1 MKLAANLIFFS
12 IIALSHSFA
21 YPNENGKIEP
31 PKTNFILQPLV
42 PLNPEIEA
50 FRNRP
55 PVEVLRSNFKSEW
68 TKMRETEEKDLYIN
82 IGEIFRSNNIIEIP
96 VLFDYKKKTQ
106 KELASETAKVK
117 IDCSNSRWT
126 ISNLMGWSKQMG
138 DGGTLHFENRQMD
151 WSSVDI
157 RSSGDLFANLQRDFC
172 KSQSLGFR
180 PQLTKGRIWAPMV
193 GRTYEEQIRGL
204 FRSHIVLKEDVAPES
219 FLVVLISVDI
229 EGAISE
235 TKTVSQGGDP
245 RWEEAVINSI
255 ELISNRYQ
263 IRSPRGYGN
272 SGKIEIRFR
281 P

>member
-12 IIALSHSFA
+12 IFAFSHSFA
-21 YPNENGKIEP
+21 YSNENGKIEP
-31 PKTNFILQPLV
+31 PKTTFILQPVV

-50 FRNRP
+50 IRNRP
-55 PVEVLRSNFKSEW
+55 PAEVLRPNFKSEW
-68 TKMRETEEKDLYIN
+68 TKVRETEEKDFYIN
-82 IGEIFRSNNIIEIP
+82 IGEIFRLNNILEIP
-96 VLFDYKKKTQ
+96 VLFNYKKTTQ

-117 IDCSNSRWT
+117 IDCSNSKWT

-138 DGGTLHFENRQMD
+138 DGGTVHFDNRQLE
-151 WSSVDI
+151 WSSVDS
-157 RSSGDLFANLQRDFC
+157 RSTGDVFATLQRDFC
-172 KSQSLGFR
+172 NTQSLGVR
-180 PQLTKGRIWAPMV
+180 PQLTKGRTWAPMV
-193 GRTYEEQIRGL
+193 GKNYEEQIRGL
-204 FRSHIVLKEDVAPES
+204 FKSHIVLKEDVAPES
-219 FLVVLISVDI
+219 FIEVLISVDV

-255 ELISNRYQ
+255 KLISNRYQ